1 MGGLHFP
8 VPTLRGQGQGRASAQ
23 FFTSAEQVNL
33 GREKLKK
40 LQFPGLPGAGFA
52 HGSQDRREVGRLQQ
66 QMAGKP
72 CGAAPPYPHPG
83 DRRWLRRG
91 LGLLSPPLGAKAPW
105 HSSCGSSSRA
115 RGQGPAR
122 ISIRVL
128 DRAGAG
134 PGLISERRRGRQGG
148 LRRRLPGTLRRPL
161 LPRLREP
168 AGREWE
174 GRGATA
180 VTRPPLREN
189 AVSRALHQP
198 RGGGLVAGGS
208 PAQRRAL
215 RSAGKPREPE
225 QGMAR
230 ARFGETGS
238 LRPLQPAG
246 TRPIRGAPAS
256 P

>member
-91 LGLLSPPLGAKAPW
+91 LGLLSPLWERKLPGTPPVGPPAGLG
-105 HSSCGSSSRA
+105 A
-115 RGQGPAR
+115 RGQLEFRSGSWTGQVPGRGSSASGEGVAR
-122 ISIRVL
+122 AVCA
-128 DRAGAG
+128 AGFRGLCGARSF
-134 PGLISERRRGRQGG
+134 PGSESPQVASGRGGE
-148 LRRRLPGTLRRPL
+148 PL
-161 LPRLREP
+161 L
-168 AGREWE
+168 
-174 GRGATA
+174 
-180 VTRPPLREN
+180 
-189 AVSRALHQP
+189 
-198 RGGGLVAGGS
+198 
-208 PAQRRAL
+208 
-215 RSAGKPREPE
+215 
-225 QGMAR
+225 
-230 ARFGETGS
+230 
-238 LRPLQPAG
+238 
-246 TRPIRGAPAS
+246 
-256 P
+256 